1 MQDFIYKLI
10 EDGTYCIMEYKGDE
24 ANVAIPNTYCGA
36 PITVL
41 YDNLFRGH
49 SEITS
54 LYIPNSVTD
63 IGELVFAGCD
73 NLRQIKLP
81 SQLYFLW
88 GMSFAR
94 SSFEEIIIPD
104 RVTSLPPFAFSDCKR
119 LKRVVCGS
127 GMRKIH
133 SWVFGG
139 CNNLQELVMGQNVEV
154 SPDAFK
160 KKGKNL
166 NTL

>member
-24 ANVAIPNTYCGA
+24 ANVAIPDTYCGA

-94 SSFEEIIIPD
+94 SS
-104 RVTSLPPFAFSDCKR
+104 SS
-119 LKRVVCGS
+119 
-127 GMRKIH
+127 
-133 SWVFGG
+133 
-139 CNNLQELVMGQNVEV
+139 
-154 SPDAFK
+154 
-160 KKGKNL
+160 
-166 NTL
+166 TL